1 MSSSDSKPM
10 FSTLVVAGLGLIGGS
25 VAAAAK
31 ARGVAERVIGFGRSA
46 ARMQGAVDAGLVDE
60 VVDAVVRLPAADLV
74 VVATPVDRIADDV
87 RRIAEVMPDSC
98 LLTDGGSVKEAICRS
113 LREAPPQKG
122 MFVGAHPLAGSERSG
137 WEHADAN
144 LFEDKLAVV
153 TPDERTTDD
162 ALMTV
167 EGFWKR
173 LGMRVVR
180 MSAADHDRVL
190 ALTSHLPHLTAA
202 ALAAQLPEDLQK
214 YAARGFRDTTRV
226 AAGDADL
233 WTAIV
238 RLNAVPIADR
248 IDELVSTLANYS
260 TSIRGGDFE
269 RVRELLFEGQQ
280 SRTRLNEN

>member
-1 MSSSDSKPM
+1 
-10 FSTLVVAGLGLIGGS
+10 
-25 VAAAAK
+25 
-31 ARGVAERVIGFGRSA
+31 
-46 ARMQGAVDAGLVDE
+46 MQGAVDAGLVDE
-60 VVDAVVRLPAADLV
+60 VVDAVERLPAADLV

-113 LREAPPQKG
+113 LREVPPRKG

-144 LFEDKLAVV
+144 LFEDKLGVV

-238 RLNAVPIADR
+238 RLNAAPIADR
-248 IDELVSTLANYS
+248 IDELVATLADYS
-260 TSIRGGDFE
+260 KSIRAGDFE
-269 RVRELLFEGQQ
+269 RVRELLLEGQQ
-280 SRTRLNEN
+280 ARTRLNES